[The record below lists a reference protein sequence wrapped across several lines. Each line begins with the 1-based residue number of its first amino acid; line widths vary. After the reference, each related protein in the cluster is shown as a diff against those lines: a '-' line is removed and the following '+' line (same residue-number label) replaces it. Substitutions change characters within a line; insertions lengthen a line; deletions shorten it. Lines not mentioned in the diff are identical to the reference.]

1 MPHLRQII
9 SLGSRRTEWVDAG
22 NHHPHLLSYDG
33 LETLGRN
40 FRGTTDVLVADSSAV
55 RALQPEL
62 RMRLLFELK
71 KGVVNSD
78 VIRAQAS
85 LVLANLLSPD
95 TRPMMVS
102 LEHGL
107 SHVTVYAHALASIPC
122 DCRGSVSCLFSSQV
136 PSCKVEDSQTRST
149 LMTITCCVKYLWKWQ
164 GHYSL
169 TSLYPD
175 FLQVLTDL
183 CDEWHLLWLDS
194 ATIKHY
200 AIDTRGQA
208 IGFVEDLL
216 AGRFEAS
223 EGVEPNAAGV
233 AKRRKIEDRLIAT
246 SGVDD
251 SDAFKEQ
258 VESLEG
264 VLARRKIEDRLIA
277 TSGVDDSDAF
287 KEQMESLEGVLPPNE
302 LMQMR
307 ADRLVRL
314 LVEATP
320 IARRPPL

>member
-122 DCRGSVSCLFSSQV
+122 DCRGLVSCLFPSQV

-183 CDEWHLLWLDS
+183 RDEWHLLWLDS
-194 ATIKHY
+194 ATIEQHGFN
-200 AIDTRGQA
+200 TRGQA
-208 IGFVEDLL
+208 IGFIEDPL
-216 AGRFEAS
+216 AGRFEG
-223 EGVEPNAAGV
+223 EGIEPSAAVV
-233 AKRRKIEDRLIAT
+233 AKRRKIEDRLTVT

-251 SDAFKEQ
+251 SDAFK
-258 VESLEG
+258 
-264 VLARRKIEDRLIA
+264 D
-277 TSGVDDSDAF
+277 
-287 KEQMESLEGVLPPNE
+287 QMESLEGLLTHNE
-302 LMQMR
+302 LMQMK

-314 LVEATP
+314 LETSPFAP
-320 IARRPPL
+320 SWGPPPAGMYA

>member
-1 MPHLRQII
+1 
-9 SLGSRRTEWVDAG
+9 
-22 NHHPHLLSYDG
+22 
-33 LETLGRN
+33 
-40 FRGTTDVLVADSSAV
+40 
-55 RALQPEL
+55 
-62 RMRLLFELK
+62 
-71 KGVVNSD
+71 
-78 VIRAQAS
+78 
-85 LVLANLLSPD
+85 
-95 TRPMMVS
+95 
-102 LEHGL
+102 
-107 SHVTVYAHALASIPC
+107 
-122 DCRGSVSCLFSSQV
+122 
-136 PSCKVEDSQTRST
+136 
-149 LMTITCCVKYLWKWQ
+149 
-164 GHYSL
+164 
-169 TSLYPD
+169 
-175 FLQVLTDL
+175 VLTDL

-258 VESLEG
+258 VESLEDVLARRKIEDRLIATSGGDDSDAFKEQVESLEG